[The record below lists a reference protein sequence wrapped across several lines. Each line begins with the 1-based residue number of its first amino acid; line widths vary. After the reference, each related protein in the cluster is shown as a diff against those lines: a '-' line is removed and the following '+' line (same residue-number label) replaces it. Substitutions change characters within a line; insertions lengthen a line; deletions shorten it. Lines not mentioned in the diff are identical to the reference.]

1 MGDRGGRFG
10 GRRGGGG
17 GGGGRIPIGDHPE
30 RTVNRNNVWQ
40 REHPVG
46 SGGSQGTGSE
56 RREFVTHRE
65 DLGAGKDKLPATN
78 REAGRIPS
86 APEASAAS
94 RAIGTASLCMNCE
107 GEGHLTARCP
117 TVRCERCGKLGHMAQ
132 ICQAML
138 PWDCIAAMCGFQ
150 APGQGFFYFPDSSPD
165 KQVKE
170 RASSLVISVLEG
182 RPTDR
187 KSVV

>member
-17 GGGGRIPIGDHPE
+17 GGGGRAPTGDRPE
-30 RTVNRNNVWQ
+30 RVVNRNNVWQ
-40 REHPVG
+40 RELPGGAGNGQG
-46 SGGSQGTGSE
+46 SGSE
-56 RREFVTHRE
+56 RREI
-65 DLGAGKDKLPATN
+65 GADRPPASN
-78 REAGRIPS
+78 RRGGRAPLIPDVPAVVRIPG
-86 APEASAAS
+86 ATLP
-94 RAIGTASLCMNCE
+94 CMNCE

-165 KQVKE
+165 
-170 RASSLVISVLEG
+170 
-182 RPTDR
+182 R